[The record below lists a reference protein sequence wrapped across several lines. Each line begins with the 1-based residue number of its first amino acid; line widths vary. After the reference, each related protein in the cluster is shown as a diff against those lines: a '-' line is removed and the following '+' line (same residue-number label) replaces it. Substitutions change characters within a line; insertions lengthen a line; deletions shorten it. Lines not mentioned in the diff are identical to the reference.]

1 MSILSGFLKT
11 KRRRLTDE
19 GYILQSEWASAS
31 SIEHAD
37 GKTTEEKVKEI
48 ENNLNTKI
56 SNTDV
61 VDNLESTSTKLPL
74 SANQGRLLGKQLGG
88 LTLYAMSETDFTT
101 VEEDTESGLY
111 ILYKEEESTE

>member
-1 MSILSGFLKT
+1 MATTEHTGTLKYVDGNGDINVVYPEI
-11 KRRRLTDE
+11 KTDST
-19 GYILQSEWASAS
+19 L
-31 SIEHAD
+31 SIEGKAAD
-37 GKTTEEKVKEI
+37 AKAVSDA
-48 ENNLNTKI
+48 LNTKI

-61 VDNLESTSTKLPL
+61 VDNLESTSTYLPL